1 MLAEEACCNL
11 EGWSTPLRVRR
22 QTDTPAWRGAAVSV
36 PASAGVVRGQD
47 IAPWLADVFLS
58 LRRFSLATAM
68 ERIMLEEK
76 AKQRKR
82 REGST
87 QRVDRLV
94 SYFYLRSVT
103 LAAAYTVVRPE
114 M

>member
-1 MLAEEACCNL
+1 
-11 EGWSTPLRVRR
+11 
-22 QTDTPAWRGAAVSV
+22 
-36 PASAGVVRGQD
+36 
-47 IAPWLADVFLS
+47 
-58 LRRFSLATAM
+58 
-68 ERIMLEEK
+68 MLEEK